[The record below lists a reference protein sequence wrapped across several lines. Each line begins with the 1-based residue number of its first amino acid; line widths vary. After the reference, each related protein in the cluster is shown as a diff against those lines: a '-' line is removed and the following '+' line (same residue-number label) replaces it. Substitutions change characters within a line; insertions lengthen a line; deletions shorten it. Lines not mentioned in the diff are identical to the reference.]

1 MPKPQHSVPEGTVSQ
16 CLRLFLRGRWDPT
29 ALQSAST
36 LALQGGLDWDILLQV
51 AHGEALAP
59 LLYEIVRDQDLVPS
73 AIEQELRHAYHQ
85 NACRNTLL
93 LDELGNVLRHLAV
106 EGVKVILLKGAALAE
121 LVYGN
126 IAVRPMSDLDLL
138 IRLQDLPVTKQ
149 VLVALGYTPTH
160 VEMHAGF
167 NVKFRNEESFY
178 KPGIVN
184 TYVDLHWRL
193 VSPSYYQRTLA
204 TEWFWETALPTQIS
218 GAPALVLGYEAQVLY
233 LCSHLLL
240 HHRGQG
246 LLWLHDVA
254 EAITLAQAKIDWEQ
268 ILFRSQA
275 YNLVLSVRQILTQVA
290 EEWHVPIPT
299 EVLERLH
306 TLQPLRDEV
315 QVFTCRTAKNPT
327 MILNLFTD
335 LVGTHDWLDKLHLT
349 WKTLFPTRAYMQR
362 RYRIVHPVLVP
373 LYYPYRWLR
382 GWQRL
387 PGA

>member
-138 IRLQDLPVTKQ
+138 IRLQDLPPARMRCGAWQAASRLGDLGLQHDRPERV
-149 VLVALGYTPTH
+149 VL
-160 VEMHAGF
+160 
-167 NVKFRNEESFY
+167 
-178 KPGIVN
+178 
-184 TYVDLHWRL
+184 RL
-193 VSPSYYQRTLA
+193 EPD
-204 TEWFWETALPTQIS
+204 
-218 GAPALVLGYEAQVLY
+218 EA
-233 LCSHLLL
+233 
-240 HHRGQG
+240 
-246 LLWLHDVA
+246 
-254 EAITLAQAKIDWEQ
+254 
-268 ILFRSQA
+268 
-275 YNLVLSVRQILTQVA
+275 
-290 EEWHVPIPT
+290 
-299 EVLERLH
+299 
-306 TLQPLRDEV
+306 
-315 QVFTCRTAKNPT
+315 
-327 MILNLFTD
+327 
-335 LVGTHDWLDKLHLT
+335 
-349 WKTLFPTRAYMQR
+349 
-362 RYRIVHPVLVP
+362 
-373 LYYPYRWLR
+373 
-382 GWQRL
+382 
-387 PGA
+387 